1 MADEDLELREEVD
14 RRLLTRREV
23 VVRGGGAAGAL
34 GFAWLLAACGGGG
47 GGGAAPSGGGGG
59 EVDTMTWAINGEAV
73 AMDYALAYD
82 FNTNV
87 AVANIAEPLLLFD
100 PHGRL

>member
-47 GGGAAPSGGGGG
+47 GGGAAPSGGGG
-59 EVDTMTWAINGEAV
+59 EVDTRTWAINGEAG
-73 AMDYALAYD
+73 AMDDALAYD

-87 AVANIAEPLLLFD
+87 AVANFASPLLRFE
-100 PHGRL
+100 